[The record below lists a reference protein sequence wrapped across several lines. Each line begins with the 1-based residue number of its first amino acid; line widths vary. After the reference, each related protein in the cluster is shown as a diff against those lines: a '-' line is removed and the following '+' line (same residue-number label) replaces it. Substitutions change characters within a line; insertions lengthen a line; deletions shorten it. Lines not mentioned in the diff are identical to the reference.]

1 MTGAPD
7 RGLEV
12 TERRPSSRNASIA
25 ILERRDVA
33 VHLPEV
39 DHVDARANR
48 GIVMDGE
55 VVLYTRPPENS
66 QELIDDELAVINDGM
81 KVRVNGREMGMYA
94 SYSYLGLVGHPRINE
109 AAKKAVDK
117 FGTGTNGVRMLAG
130 TLTLHKELEET
141 IAHFKHTE
149 AAVTY
154 SSGYVTNL
162 TVISGLMGRGD
173 YVFSDKLNHASI
185 VDGCLMSGAEFRRFR
200 HNDMEHLEGLLKNAP
215 ADVTKMVVADAV
227 FSMDGDIVDL
237 PKIVALCKQ
246 YSAWLM
252 IDEAHSVGVLGKNGT
267 GIEEHFNMYGTI
279 DIKMGTLSKTI
290 PSVGG
295 YVASNRDII
304 TYLSHASRAYIFS
317 AALPPAQAAAANE
330 AFKVILDE
338 PWRIER
344 LNQNAK
350 QFIGGLKGMGFD
362 TMLTETAIVPVL
374 CGEDDVAFA
383 MTREAQHHDVF
394 VLPVASPAVPQGLA
408 RLRATVTAAHDPSEI
423 ERAMDVI
430 GEAGKK
436 LGVIK

>member
-1 MTGAPD
+1 MDFNNTDDSLTRRVRAI
-7 RGLEV
+7 
-12 TERRPSSRNASIA
+12 TERVARLKANDLYFLNMPVAE
-25 ILERRDVA
+25 IL
-33 VHLPEV
+33 P
-39 DHVDARANR
+39 
-48 GIVMDGE
+48 
-55 VVLYTRPPENS
+55 
-66 QELIDDELAVINDGM
+66 GM
-81 KVRVNGREMGMYA
+81 KVRLNGREMGMYA

-117 FGTGTNGVRMLAG
+117 YGTGTNGVRMLAG

-141 IAHFKHTE
+141 IANFKHAE
-149 AAVTY
+149 SAVTY

-215 ADVTKMVVADAV
+215 ADVTKLVVADAV
-227 FSMDGDIVDL
+227 FSMDGDIIDL
-237 PKIVALCKQ
+237 PKMVALCKQ
-246 YSAWLM
+246 YNAWLM
-252 IDEAHSVGVLGKNGT
+252 IDEAHSVGVLGEKGT
-267 GIEEHFNMYGTI
+267 GIEEHFNLYGAI

-295 YVASNRDII
+295 YVASKTEIV
-304 TYLSHASRAYIFS
+304 TYLRNWSRAYMFS

-344 LNQNAK
+344 LNQNTR

-374 CGEDDVAFA
+374 CGEDDMAFA
-383 MTREAQHHDVF
+383 MTREAQHNDVF
-394 VLPVASPAVPQGLA
+394 VLPVVSPAVPEGLA